1 MLENVRYENHLAQ
14 TIHFDGSEGIYL
26 AHGDIRDYTWTYET
40 ENRRVSKLYKD
51 IRELTLPIKILSR
64 SKELRNRLDNILEAD
79 SATNTQ
85 GRLWFD
91 DYYLTCYP
99 VNSAKALYKPDR
111 LPLELRFVTDSPYWI
126 REITRRFETKSITSG
141 LKYPKRY
148 SYRYTDYAANVSI
161 TNDTLIPS
169 PFILTIYGAVENPDI
184 TIGDQRYMINTSIAE
199 GEYLTLNGTGTEEE
213 KTITITGVKGAKRN
227 VFNDRLK
234 TVDVF
239 KHVPPGTYEVAWA
252 GDYVFDLTIFDQRS
266 APPWS

>member
-1 MLENVRYENHLAQ
+1 MLENIRYENHLGQ
-14 TIHFDGSEGIYL
+14 IIHFDGSENIYL
-26 AHGDIRDYTWTYET
+26 AHGDIRDYTWAYET

-51 IRELTLPIKILSR
+51 IRELTLPVKVLSR
-64 SKELRNRLDNILEAD
+64 SKELRDRLYKILDAD

-91 DYYLTCYP
+91 DYYLSCYP
-99 VNSAKALYKPDR
+99 INSAKSHYMPDR
-111 LPLELRFVTDSPYWI
+111 LPLELRFVTDSPFWI

-148 SYRYTDYAANVSI
+148 AYRYTDYAANVSI

-169 PFILTIYGAVENPDI
+169 PFILTIYGAVEDPDI
-184 TIGDQRYMINTSIAE
+184 TIGDQRYMIDTTIAE
-199 GEYLTLNGTGTEEE
+199 GEYLTLTATEE
-213 KTITITGVKGAKRN
+213 KTITITGVKGVKRN

-239 KHVPPGTYEVAWA
+239 KPIPLGTYEVSWS
-252 GDYVFDLTIFDQRS
+252 GDFIFDLTIFDQRS
-266 APPWS
+266 EPPWS